1 LRPPLIGAAVLF
13 SGVGAPWVWRSKV
26 AAGGGRLT
34 IRSTDGTVNAVTTSW
49 PAACTHPQAIE
60 AIFTSG
66 C

>member
-34 IRSTDGTVNAVTTSW
+34 IRSTDGTVNAV
-49 PAACTHPQAIE
+49 
-60 AIFTSG
+60 
-66 C
+66 